1 MHTVLGMRNPT
12 NVHTTG
18 GRRQQE
24 EQCEERGVHF
34 NEVSCTT
41 FNVAWNHKTRTA
53 EDMSPRNVVETM
65 NAPETANDMILVQ
78 GMGNATG
85 LILETE
91 TDAGQ
96 DQGDGTTTG
105 PNLAGESSGTGLVQ
119 ENAKTAHA
127 GVTLA
132 RMHSGQRLN
141 VAGIERLLYVVE
153 DPIRIF
159 RIA

>member
-1 MHTVLGMRNPT
+1 M
-12 NVHTTG
+12 
-18 GRRQQE
+18 
-24 EQCEERGVHF
+24 
-34 NEVSCTT
+34 
-41 FNVAWNHKTRTA
+41 
-53 EDMSPRNVVETM
+53 ETM
-65 NAPETANDMILVQ
+65 NAPETANDTILVQ

-85 LILETE
+85 LILGTE

-105 PNLAGESSGTGLVQ
+105 LNLTGESSGMSLVQ

-132 RMHSGQRLN
+132 RMHSGRRLN
-141 VAGIERLLYVVE
+141 AAGIERLLYVVE